1 MGTVAEC
8 NNKAKALCA
17 GGYRYLYGAKGQLYT
32 KQLVESLA
40 KQYKS
45 NYSAA
50 IKKEALK
57 DADKGFRAGDCSYFV
72 CTVLGLSMINSLAI
86 KQKAV
91 ELLKPDKKNA
101 KEGMALWKNGHVAY
115 IGEGLKVYEFKSTAA
130 DACVSTFESRAKD
143 FTYMF
148 VVKGTALDQELQ
160 AKNVDQ
166 VIESKMYYPKYT
178 GKSNSIVDAL
188 ATVGEKDISFNHR
201 RKIAQ
206 KNGYQNYEGSI
217 KQNNQLLALIKAGKL
232 IRA

>member
-1 MGTVAEC
+1 MDSWQEGGNSMGTVAEC

-45 NYSAA
+45 KYTAA

-57 DADKGFRAGDCSYFV
+57 DADKGYRAGDCSYFV

-101 KEGMALWKNGHVAY
+101 KEGMALWKSGHIAY
-115 IGEGLKVYEFKSTAA
+115 IGEGLKIYEFKSTAA

-148 VVKGTALDQELQ
+148 VVKGTALDQVQNLLFDSIADTHRGEQNIDVFIGVRAKLCFLQ
-160 AKNVDQ
+160 
-166 VIESKMYYPKYT
+166 
-178 GKSNSIVDAL
+178 
-188 ATVGEKDISFNHR
+188 
-201 RKIAQ
+201 
-206 KNGYQNYEGSI
+206 
-217 KQNNQLLALIKAGKL
+217 
-232 IRA
+232 